1 MVRGGGGK
9 RQVPREELSVGK
21 NLPGYLSCVRLG
33 KQLEH
38 GERKKVDCE
47 PLSAPLCICADMAEA
62 FLEPSPFPENK
73 NNW

>member
-38 GERKKVDCE
+38 GERPKKLTDPVV
-47 PLSAPLCICADMAEA
+47 AEA
-62 FLEPSPFPENK
+62 FLEPSPFPEN
-73 NNW
+73 